1 MQPTERLYF
10 TDSGLLEFSAT
21 VLDVKTTDR
30 GDQVILDRTAF
41 YPTGGGQPYD
51 TGRLG
56 DSPVTDVF
64 EDEDGTIFHLVEQA
78 ESIRPGQSI
87 QGSIDRMRRLD
98 HLQQHSGQHILSQA
112 FIQACNAETRSF
124 HLGAQIST
132 IDIELVSPT
141 DDHMRAAEDIAN
153 QIIFENRPMRVHIVS
168 EEESARL
175 PLRKES
181 AVRGEIRVIE
191 VEDFD
196 WSPCGGTHA
205 RSAGQIGLIVIRSY
219 ERAKKM
225 TRVEFVCGMRA
236 LADYRQANNTAS
248 AIARMLSAER
258 DTTPE
263 LVAKALQES
272 KSLKKRQRELLNLAM
287 TAEAAEILKTT
298 QDEGGFKLVQAIFD
312 QRDGEE
318 LRVLASKI
326 TSSEPA
332 VVLLA
337 SRDETAR
344 LVFARSAS
352 LSPNMGELLAEA
364 CQTLGGR
371 GGGKPDM
378 AQGGGPLVDKLNEAI
393 KTAADKV
400 LA

>member
-1 MQPTERLYF
+1 
-10 TDSGLLEFSAT
+10 
-21 VLDVKTTDR
+21 
-30 GDQVILDRTAF
+30 
-41 YPTGGGQPYD
+41 
-51 TGRLG
+51 
-56 DSPVTDVF
+56 
-64 EDEDGTIFHLVEQA
+64 
-78 ESIRPGQSI
+78 
-87 QGSIDRMRRLD
+87 
-98 HLQQHSGQHILSQA
+98 
-112 FIQACNAETRSF
+112 
-124 HLGAQIST
+124 
-132 IDIELVSPT
+132 
-141 DDHMRAAEDIAN
+141 
-153 QIIFENRPMRVHIVS
+153 
-168 EEESARL
+168 
-175 PLRKES
+175 
-181 AVRGEIRVIE
+181 
-191 VEDFD
+191 
-196 WSPCGGTHA
+196 
-205 RSAGQIGLIVIRSY
+205 
-219 ERAKKM
+219 M